1 MIGINNYLDN
11 ISKAMQTSFSPSSNS
26 MGNSPATNL
35 KWLSSSAN
43 AAMNSSPSPSMT
55 NKSFL
60 DRNSSLSFEDAYL
73 INMGSGP
80 SPEPSMHDH
89 TPQQQQQQAL
99 QHSSLIQ
106 FDDYDD
112 EDSINGVKEGIDVIR
127 LEGDDGNDD
136 EIEELNSQ
144 INHQQQQS
152 EVYSPDGDNEV
163 EYPYES
169 VYENIHQRPSKDD
182 SDDDDDQVPW

>member
-1 MIGINNYLDN
+1 
-11 ISKAMQTSFSPSSNS
+11 MQTSFSPSSNS

-43 AAMNSSPSPSMT
+43 AVMNTSPSPSMT
-55 NKSFL
+55 NRSFL

-80 SPEPSMHDH
+80 SPEPSMHGH
-89 TPQQQQQQAL
+89 TPQQQQQPQQAL
-99 QHSSLIQ
+99 DSSSLIQ
-106 FDDYDD
+106 FDDDD
-112 EDSINGVKEGIDVIR
+112 EDNISDLKGGIDVIR
-127 LEGDDGNDD
+127 LEGDDDDDSSD
-136 EIEELNSQ
+136 EIKNSHSQ
-144 INHQQQQS
+144 HQQQRQQQS

-169 VYENIHQRPSKDD
+169 VYENIHQRPAKED

>member
-1 MIGINNYLDN
+1 
-11 ISKAMQTSFSPSSNS
+11 MQTSFSPSSNS

-43 AAMNSSPSPSMT
+43 AAMNASPSPSMT

-80 SPEPSMHDH
+80 SPEPSMHGH

-99 QHSSLIQ
+99 QRSSLIQ
-106 FDDYDD
+106 FDDDD
-112 EDSINGVKEGIDVIR
+112 DEEDSISGVKEGTDVIR
-127 LEGDDGNDD
+127 LEGNDDNDD
-136 EIEELNSQ
+136 EVEESHSQ
-144 INHQQQQS
+144 ISHQQQQS

-182 SDDDDDQVPW
+182 SDDDDHIPW

>member
-1 MIGINNYLDN
+1 
-11 ISKAMQTSFSPSSNS
+11 MQTSFSPSSNS

-43 AAMNSSPSPSMT
+43 GAINASPSPSTT

-80 SPEPSMHDH
+80 SPEPSMHGH
-89 TPQQQQQQAL
+89 TPQQQQQQQQQQAL
-99 QHSSLIQ
+99 QRSSLIQ
-106 FDDYDD
+106 FDDDDD
-112 EDSINGVKEGIDVIR
+112 EDSISGVKEGVDAIR
-127 LEGDDGNDD
+127 LEGDDDNEDG
-136 EIEELNSQ
+136 ELHSQ
-144 INHQQQQS
+144 ISHQQQQS

-169 VYENIHQRPSKDD
+169 VYENINHRPSKDD
-182 SDDDDDQVPW
+182 SDDDDDQISW

>member
-1 MIGINNYLDN
+1 
-11 ISKAMQTSFSPSSNS
+11 MQTSFSPSSNS